1 MTNGPENAARPKRRV
16 AVIGG
21 ASSGI
26 GRATAERFAALGW
39 RLVLAARDA
48 GELET
53 LADTLR
59 DRGGEVCVVP
69 TDIGDAAAVRA
80 LAAAAL
86 AFGGTIDLWFANVG
100 VGAVGRFEEVPVEA
114 HEQVLRTNLIG
125 HLYEAHAALPIF
137 LRQGHGV
144 FVNMISMVGFAAA
157 PLAAAY
163 SASKFGLRG
172 LSESLRAE
180 MAAYPRI
187 HICDVYP
194 ALVDTPALDHA
205 ANYTGKA
212 IHPPTP
218 MLDPRRVAEA
228 VVRLA
233 DHPRATTLV
242 GAQNWGVRA
251 VHALAPTLS
260 LKLVDRWFEGY
271 FAVAKKAPAGNG
283 NLFQPPGDTPRV
295 DGGYRKPRTRR
306 LPLLITAGI
315 LAVIGGAALLHVRG
329 VASAKR
335 A

>member
-1 MTNGPENAARPKRRV
+1 MAATARTRAEPRL
-16 AVIGG
+16 AVITG

-26 GRATAERFAALGW
+26 GRATAERFADAGW

-48 GELET
+48 EALQA
-53 LADTLR
+53 LARDLR
-59 DRGGEVCVVP
+59 ARGALVHTVP
-69 TDIGDAAAVRA
+69 TDVFDHDAVEA

-100 VGAVGRFEEVPVEA
+100 IGAVGRFEAVPVAA
-114 HEQVLRTNLIG
+114 HEQVLRTNLLG
-125 HLYEAHAALPIF
+125 HLYEAHAAWPIF

-144 FVNMISMVGFAAA
+144 FVNMISMVGFAAS

-172 LSESLRAE
+172 LSEALRAE
-180 MAAYPRI
+180 LAGHPHI
-187 HICDVYP
+187 HVCDVYP

-205 ANYTGKA
+205 GNYTGKA

-218 MLDPRRVAEA
+218 MLNPRRVAEA

-233 DHPRATTLV
+233 DHPRPTTLV

-251 VHALAPTLS
+251 IHALAPTLS

-271 FAVAKKAPAGNG
+271 FVQARPAAVTSG
-283 NLFQPPGDTPRV
+283 NLFHPPGGTPRI
-295 DGGYRKPRTRR
+295 DGGFRKPVTRR
-306 LPLLITAGI
+306 LPLLLAGGTL
-315 LAVIGGAALLHVRG
+315 LALGGAALLRR
-329 VASAKR
+329 ASR
-335 A
+335 TEPS